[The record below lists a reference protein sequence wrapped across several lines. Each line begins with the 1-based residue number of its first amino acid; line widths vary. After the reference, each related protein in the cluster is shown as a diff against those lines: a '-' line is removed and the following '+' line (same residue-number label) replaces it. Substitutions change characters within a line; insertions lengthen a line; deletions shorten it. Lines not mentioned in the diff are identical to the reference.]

1 MQSLYMLTF
10 SYGRLKSCHNGA
22 QLVTVRNMVD
32 ENVGINCKGGNVGID
47 NAAKISRPYVYF
59 IVT

>member
-1 MQSLYMLTF
+1 MLTAIVH
-10 SYGRLKSCHNGA
+10 LKQQKYN

-47 NAAKISRPYVYF
+47 NAAKISMC
-59 IVT
+59 TS